1 MVAAG
6 AAALVAT
13 NCDTTGPVPDD
24 PIVWSIPRFVNTSR
38 AVVTDTSVIVGARDA
53 GSLLSLDRQT
63 GAILWERRLD
73 EFGAFF
79 GRVVVQKGDLVYAAP
94 FDLYAVE
101 AATGIVRWTYRA
113 GGGTHMSRYPAVAEG
128 SLFVATSFGEV
139 LRLEPNTGTV
149 EWRGD
154 LGEAVFPAAVAEGL
168 VLVGTR
174 SFADTVTRAGPLGA
188 GRVVALSSADGT
200 LVWETAVPD
209 SAGFPLSG
217 GVIAP
222 PLVVDDVVVV
232 GTRSSRVL
240 GLRLSDGAKLWEHA
254 EGSPIRSDYRN
265 PAARFGDLA
274 VLLRNDGLLE
284 AFEPASGRRLWT
296 VGQGAGA
303 AGSAPEA
310 VSERLYAMF
319 HVNLWIIRPDGTV
332 EWRYGKLRDGDG
344 LPVFLTGLTVAPDG
358 IIYASWV
365 DEARDNAGFFG
376 AIRPPSLMN

>member
-113 GGGTHMSRYPAVAEG
+113 GGGTHMSRYPVVAEG

-149 EWRGD
+149 EWRVD
-154 LGEAVFPAAVAEGL
+154 LREAVFPAAVAKGL

-188 GRVVALSSADGT
+188 GRVVALSAADGT
-200 LVWETAVPD
+200 LVWEVAVPD

-217 GVIAP
+217 GVFAP
-222 PLVVDDVVVV
+222 PLVIDDVVVV

-254 EGSPIRSDYRN
+254 EGSPVRSDYSN
-265 PAARFGDLA
+265 PAVRFGDLA
-274 VLLRNDGLLE
+274 VLLRGDGLLE
-284 AFEPASGRRLWT
+284 AFVPASGRRLWT
-296 VGQGAGA
+296 VGQGG
-303 AGSAPEA
+303 GSALSAPQA
-310 VSERLYAMF
+310 VGERLYAVF
-319 HVNLWIIRPDGTV
+319 RRNLWIIGPDGAA
-332 EWRYGKLRDGDG
+332 EWRYGKRRDGDG
-344 LPVFLTGLTVAPDG
+344 LPVIFVGPTVAPDG
-358 IIYASWV
+358 IIYAGWV
-365 DEARDNAGFFG
+365 DEARDNEGFFG